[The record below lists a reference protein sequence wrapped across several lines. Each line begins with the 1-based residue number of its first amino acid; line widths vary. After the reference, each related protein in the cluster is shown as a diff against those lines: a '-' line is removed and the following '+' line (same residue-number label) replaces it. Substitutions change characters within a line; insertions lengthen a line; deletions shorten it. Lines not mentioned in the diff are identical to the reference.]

1 MISRGVI
8 ALGVLLVLAGLAWP
22 WLGRV
27 LGHLPGDL
35 RIERFGFAVYFP
47 LGSALL
53 ISLLFSVGVTLLAWF
68 LRR

>member
-1 MISRGVI
+1 MISRGLI
-8 ALGVLLVLAGLAWP
+8 ALGVLLVLAGIAWP

-35 RIERFGFAVYFP
+35 RIERPGFVFYFP
-47 LGSALL
+47 LGSAVLV
-53 ISLLFSVGVTLLAWF
+53 SLLFSVGVTLLAWF